1 MALPKIDT
9 PVYELTLPVSK
20 KPVKYRPFLVKEQK
34 NLLMAMEADD
44 KESIE
49 RNVKQIL
56 HNCTLTQSINIEEL
70 PVVDVEYYF
79 LQLRAKSVGESIDI
93 NFTCNNIVE
102 DGETCGNRFTAKI
115 DITNCEIVKNE
126 NIKQEITLSGSLR
139 LKMKYPSYSIMKML
153 NDDEL
158 TIEKKIKIIAAS
170 VEQVIQKDQVFTS
183 KDFTPAEM
191 QAFIGDLTQEQFKK
205 LEEYIDNF
213 PSFVVT
219 SKAKCSKCEYE
230 HNIRYDNF
238 SSFFF

>member
-1 MALPKIDT
+1 MPLPKLDVPLYQIKIPST
-9 PVYELTLPVSK
+9 GKEITI
-20 KPVKYRPFLVKEQK
+20 RPFLVKEEK
-34 NLLMAMEADD
+34 LLLIAAQSKDQAE
-44 KESIE
+44 II
-49 RNVKQIL
+49 NTTKQIIN
-56 HNCTLTQSINIEEL
+56 NCIVDGDVNVETLPFFDIDYI
-70 PVVDVEYYF
+70 F
-79 LQLRAKSVGESIDI
+79 IALRAKSVGESIDI
-93 NFTCNNIVE
+93 NFTCNNVIE
-102 DGETCGNRFTAKI
+102 DGEACGSRFTAKI